1 MIESCK
7 TQKQNTP
14 QFVECDNCAMQAICQ
29 PLSTDNQTLD
39 LTSHYLNRHVPAIAT
54 KQSAQQV
61 QTKNDVI
68 FEQNKQLTTIFS
80 VCSGVFKL
88 YKNNTDGS
96 QKVVGFRF
104 PGELMAEDAI
114 FLEKYN
120 YSAIAIGE
128 SSVCEVSIEQFNACG
143 KLAPELQQNL
153 IKLLT
158 KQSFEQQRNTQALI
172 GQKSSDSL
180 LAAFLLNICQRN
192 AKYMQSE
199 TEMDM
204 VINRGDI
211 ANFLGIRRETLSRL
225 LKKFQQEKFILLKGK
240 KLQLLSPES
249 LQKLINN

>member
-7 TQKQNTP
+7 TRKQKTSK
-14 QFVECDNCAMQAICQ
+14 FVECCNCAMEAICQ
-29 PLSTDNQTLD
+29 PLSTEKQVLD
-39 LTSHYLNRHVPAIAT
+39 LTSHYLSRRVPANSAKT
-54 KQSAQQV
+54 SSLQSPLA
-61 QTKNDVI
+61 NNVI
-68 FEQNKQLTTIFS
+68 FEQNTKLTTIFS

-88 YKNNTDGS
+88 YQDNADGS
-96 QKVVGFRF
+96 KKVVGFRF
-104 PGELMAEDAI
+104 PGELIAEDAI

-120 YSAIAIGE
+120 YSAESLGE

-158 KQSFEQQRNTQALI
+158 KQSYEQQRNTQTLI

-192 AKYMQSE
+192 AKYTHSDKE
-199 TEMDM
+199 IDL
-204 VINRGDI
+204 VISRVDI

-225 LKKFQQEKFILLKGK
+225 LTKFQHEKLILLDGK
-240 KLQLLSPES
+240 KLQLLCIES
-249 LQKLINN
+249 LQKLINT